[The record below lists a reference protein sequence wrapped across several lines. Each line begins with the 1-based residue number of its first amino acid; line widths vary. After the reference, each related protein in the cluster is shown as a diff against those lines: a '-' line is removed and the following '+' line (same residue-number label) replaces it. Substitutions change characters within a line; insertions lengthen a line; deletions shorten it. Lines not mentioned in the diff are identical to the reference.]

1 MRSSSTYMSRFWS
14 VFALLFALWLGSG
27 CGDFSAF
34 DGEWDRPVA
43 YQNDQIRQAELSLAR
58 HDIRGAQSA
67 YAQALKEEE
76 PSVRAT
82 AAAGKALTD
91 LMLLLGEPA
100 ARGVITEHLG
110 AERKNY
116 DVQALVWSNEGL
128 LYWFGTGARW
138 ADDRE
143 YSGVRSAVSEL
154 LPWSTARLDSP
165 ETFFKSLNEP
175 VNGLMDQSVKVADA
189 LAQIQLELEVAINAN
204 EYEYLYVPSEVFHD
218 PNLTL
223 ILTKS
228 DLLAMHSAI
237 SLLRAGV
244 YYIAA
249 YEHSWTLSRAL
260 TQAPWEAI
268 MADPSHPEHD
278 AALTSVDQYV
288 ARYINASFMRKV
300 RQPERL
306 EASKQALATSLQML
320 GRAIDQDGQSRHES
334 TLRWD
339 NLPSEDRASLLDVIN
354 ALSASLEAPT
364 LIPGST
370 PALTLE
376 LGRLFEQRTLDAQYD
391 WLIEREE
398 RYQDELGQ
406 EVVELYIDLNPDAL
420 EQFSGGFSSPSLW
433 EEEPSLSVFDDGT
446 LDRVSDNV
454 LSPLSNKVQDAYQ
467 LY

>member
-1 MRSSSTYMSRFWS
+1 MSRLLS
-14 VFALLFALWLGSG
+14 VFALMLALFLGGG

-34 DGEWDRPVA
+34 DEGWDRPAA
-43 YQNDQIRQAELSLAR
+43 YQNDQIKEAERSLVR
-58 HDIRGAQSA
+58 HDIRGAQRA
-67 YAQALKEEE
+67 YAEAIKDDVA
-76 PSVRAT
+76 SVRAT

-100 ARGVITEHLG
+100 ARALLTEHLG

-116 DVQALVWSNEGL
+116 DVQALIWSNEGL

-138 ADDRE
+138 ADERD

-154 LPWSTARLDSP
+154 LPWSVTRLDSP
-165 ETFFKSLNEP
+165 EAFFKSLDAP

-189 LAQIQLELEVAINAN
+189 LAQVQLELEQAINSG

-223 ILTKS
+223 ILTKN
-228 DLLAMHSAI
+228 DLLALHSAL
-237 SLLRAGV
+237 SLVRAGI

-249 YEHSWTLSRAL
+249 YDHSWTLSRAL

-278 AALTSVDQYV
+278 AALTSTEQYA

-300 RQPERL
+300 RSGARL
-306 EASKQALATSLQML
+306 ETSKQALVSSLTML
-320 GRAIDQDGQSRHES
+320 SRSIREVEPQLADA

-339 NLPSEDRASLLDVIN
+339 RLTSEDREALVELLN
-354 ALSASLEAPT
+354 ALERSTREPT

-370 PALTLE
+370 PPLTLH
-376 LGRLFEQRTLDAQYD
+376 LGRLFEQRTLAPEHD

-398 RYQDELGQ
+398 RTQDELGQ
-406 EVVELYIDLNPDAL
+406 EVVETFIELNPDAL
-420 EQFSGGFSSPSLW
+420 EQFTGEFSSPSLW
-433 EEEPSLSVFDDGT
+433 DREGSIGVFDDGT
-446 LDRVSDNV
+446 LERVSEDV
-454 LSPLSNKVQDAYQ
+454 LSPLSNRVQDAYQ